1 MSNDTTR
8 DLEKLQKMFEEL
20 DAKNRRKALKG
31 AMRDAARKV
40 RKVAVS
46 KLRSSTKITSNKNL
60 EKGVRALPYKK
71 VLGFKTT
78 IAFDKKRNKGFYVS
92 QRILKKDLDAKDG
105 KPVLLW
111 SEGGTKSRKTRG
123 RIFFRRGKRRTGK
136 MPASHFMSETKRIVV
151 SSVTKDMHDSLE
163 KYVIKTA
170 KKHGII

>member
-46 KLRSSTKITSNKNL
+46 KLRSSNKITSNKNL
-60 EKGVRALPYKK
+60 EKGIRALPYKK

-78 IAFDKKRNKGFYVS
+78 ITFDKKRNKGLYV
-92 QRILKKDLDAKDG
+92 RRRVLEKDPNAKDG

-111 SEGGTKSRKTRG
+111 SEGGTKSRKTKGFFHRG
-123 RIFFRRGKRRTGK
+123 GRRTGK
-136 MPASHFMSETKRIVV
+136 MPASHFMSETKRVV
-151 SSVTKDMHDSLE
+151 VPSVTKDMHDSME